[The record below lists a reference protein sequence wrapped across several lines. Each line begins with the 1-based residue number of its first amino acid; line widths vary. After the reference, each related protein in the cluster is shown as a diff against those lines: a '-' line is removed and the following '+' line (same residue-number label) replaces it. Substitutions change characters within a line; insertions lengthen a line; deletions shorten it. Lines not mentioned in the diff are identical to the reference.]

1 MKAIFQIILS
11 SFRAAM
17 VSLIPYL
24 FFRSTWIVFIV
35 VNNNYEL
42 IRYQNI
48 ATIDILLGKIFP
60 VLLTCTLAYHLS
72 FHFFDERLLVT
83 SLALTMFLIFSGY
96 ITKTDNGL
104 ILSDAFVLDDAVFV
118 PIMVCL
124 GYFLVNRHV
133 KYKLIHSRVVN
144 PVLEGAINGMMP
156 HLVVFIGIGA
166 LYFIFGQYTLQAIVE
181 IIAQWPSGIQAY
193 LHTLIIH
200 ITWLSGIHGAAAY
213 YTFFDT
219 SFVSDVYVSNMSFS
233 LFFDVFVIY
242 GGAGSTWSLIIALLL
257 FSNMKYA
264 RTLAKLSIP
273 FAIVNVNELLVF
285 GLPIIFN
292 PILAVPFVLVP
303 IINHLFAQI
312 WISALDITV
321 VQDSIEWVTPSLLN
335 SYIVTGGSVKAILLQ
350 VVTIGLGVIIYMPFV
365 KKYTNTS
372 NDSLLNTLMRKL
384 RFSYAVPVQKEV
396 TFMGMHYELVAQQDK
411 LNQSLK
417 EILAGELKMYYQPQF
432 DSKTLKMVG
441 VESLLRLESEEHK
454 PHSPDFI
461 QHFEKAK
468 IGEYIDKWVVD
479 AVENDV
485 KNQPVFKDFSLKISL
500 NLNVDSLSDRAFIS
514 DVIDQLSGYPV
525 LFEITESIYSQHV
538 ELVSESVAMLRKAGF
553 MVAIDDFGTG
563 YSSLSM
569 LGALDADVIKLDR
582 IFLKQANN
590 VRGKELYRSVVSTLK
605 RLGFFVVS
613 EGIETDEE
621 LDFVRSCNVDILQG
635 YYFSRAINIEELEH
649 YFSVEEVPEQAY
661 EQHYTAVN

>member
-24 FFRSTWIVFIV
+24 FFRSAWIVFIV

-42 IRYQNI
+42 IPYENI

-96 ITKTDNGL
+96 ITKTENGL

-118 PIMVCL
+118 PVMVCL
-124 GYFLVNRHV
+124 GYFLVNRYV
-133 KYKLIHSRVVN
+133 KYKLIHTRVVN

-166 LYFIFGQYTLQAIVE
+166 LYYLFGQYTFQALVDM
-181 IIAQWPSGIQAY
+181 IAQWPTGIQAY

-213 YTFFDT
+213 YTFFDS
-219 SFVSDVYVSNMSFS
+219 SFVSEIYVTNMSFS
-233 LFFDVFVIY
+233 MFFDVFVIY
-242 GGAGSTWSLIIALLL
+242 GGAGSTWSLIISILL

-273 FAIVNVNELLVF
+273 FAIINVNELLVF

-292 PILAVPFVLVP
+292 PILAIPFVLVP
-303 IINHLFAQI
+303 LANHLFAQM
-312 WISALDITV
+312 WVSALDITV
-321 VQDSIEWVTPSLLN
+321 VRDSIEWVTPSLLD
-335 SYIVTGGSVKAILLQ
+335 SYLVTGGNVKALLLQ
-350 VVTIGLGVIIYMPFV
+350 IVTVGMGVLIYMPFV
-365 KKYTNTS
+365 RKYTNTS
-372 NDSLLNTLMRKL
+372 NDSLLNTLIRKL

-396 TFMGMHYELVAQQDK
+396 TFMGMHDELVAQQDK

-441 VESLLRLESEEHK
+441 VESLLRLESEHR
-454 PHSPDFI
+454 PNSPDFI
-461 QHFEKAK
+461 QHFENAK

-485 KNQPVFKDFSLKISL
+485 KNQPVFKNFDLKISL
-500 NLNVDSLSDRAFIS
+500 NLNVDSLSDKKFIS
-514 DVIDQLSGYPV
+514 EVIKQLSGYPV

-538 ELVSESVAMLRKAGF
+538 ELVSESVGILREAGF
-553 MVAIDDFGTG
+553 KVAIDDFGTG

-590 VRGKELYRSVVSTLK
+590 IKGKELYRSVVSTLK
-605 RLGFFVVS
+605 RLGFTVVS

-621 LDFVRSCNVDILQG
+621 LDFVRSCNVDVLQG
-635 YYFSRAINIEELEH
+635 YYFSRAINIEELEL
-649 YFSVEEVPEQAY
+649 YFSDEEASAQVSA
-661 EQHYTAVN
+661 QHFTMTN